1 MIVPKFTVIV
11 ARDATA
17 YFPITVEAESL
28 EEVRDH
34 FGKYGYQGAILS
46 EEEPHFTA
54 FDHVEAYR
62 VENESGQEI
71 YDSDFDGG
79 F

>member
-1 MIVPKFTVIV
+1 MPKFTVIV

-28 EEVRDH
+28 EEVMGH
-34 FGKYGYQGAILS
+34 FGKDGYEGPILS
-46 EEEPHFTA
+46 TGEPHFTE
-54 FDHVEAYR
+54 FDQVEAYR
-62 VENESGQEI
+62 VENEDGEEI
-71 YDSDFDGG
+71 YDSDLDGG

>member
-1 MIVPKFTVIV
+1 MAKFTVIV

-28 EEVRDH
+28 EEVRGY
-34 FGKYGYQGAILS
+34 FGKDGYEGPILS
-46 EEEPHFTA
+46 TWEPHFTA

-62 VENESGQEI
+62 VEDERGQEI
-71 YDSDFDGG
+71 YDSDLDGG

>member
-11 ARDATA
+11 VRDATA
-17 YFPITVEAESL
+17 RFPITVEAESL
-28 EEVRDH
+28 EEVRSH
-34 FGKYGYQGAILS
+34 FGKYDYEGPILS
-46 EEEPHFTA
+46 TGEPRFTE
-54 FDHVEAYR
+54 FDQVETYR

-71 YDSDFDGG
+71 YDSNLDGG